1 MLKRILPLILLAT
14 AIQCHAQWYRL
25 DVDTQAP
32 GAEHIIPA
40 TFEGN
45 TPFFKVG
52 FFNDQVAASLS
63 NEWSMNFWYSK
74 NSSTASGT
82 QIGGTWS
89 SNNLC
94 EFKGETNVFFR
105 ASKYYF
111 SVVGIHSSGYVKTFG
126 KGTMYQEYDPGADTN
141 LQSIIGGINA
151 SWWTNNVGAQ
161 VTSNTASLAINTA
174 AITSNDSDITSLQSQ
189 ITSNDTDITSLQ
201 SQITSNDTDIAA
213 LDVRVT
219 SNEVN
224 IAANLLNAGTGID
237 ITANSV
243 SVNAASQASLV
254 LADSSVQDNDT
265 GLTLGGNMTST
276 GTLDAYEGITLR
288 EGVAEDL
295 GSGWDGDNNTPR
307 KTDILAAIDT
317 TGTTPNFSAYDLA
330 STLYVEDAITAR
342 GTGPGTNTYGASWSN
357 SFTAAMQSNLYAV
370 VIQDGS
376 TTNDRSVYKISTT
389 EYVEDMNESRG
400 WGSVSNQVQSDIVLL
415 EAKTNLVAYLAN
427 RQTFTGTNTFT
438 AGIFGLSATT
448 VVQVAGTNFLHS
460 TGINNLF
467 MGANAGALTT
477 SGVGKN
483 TGIGNT
489 ALRFIS
495 SGDNNTAV
503 GNDSMES
510 LTTGSKNVALGSTSA
525 QSLVDGNRNFALG
538 YATLLSMTSGDDNLA
553 IGANAGRSVVEGYDN
568 VFIGSSAGYNALQ
581 NTQPDNSIAIGS
593 DAFTTKSNQVV
604 LGSSA
609 IVETLLSGNVG
620 IGTTSPEAK
629 LDVSGDVL
637 IDSGEYLSWGTAGA
651 TSIEGSTAS
660 DKLQFRTSN
669 TDRMII
675 NDTGV
680 GIGTTSPSSTLDVVG
695 SIEATSYNFGS
706 RSTNIDIALAG
717 STAWT
722 YLYNNYYYDSGA
734 KYSMDGGAGAIHF
747 GVSSQPGNILFK
759 TAPTGIASNAVA
771 LTTRMIIEEEG
782 NVGVGTDAP
791 ATLLHISGGKLA
803 NYLRIE
809 SEDTSPAYNEIL
821 GAVEFAVNDVSD
833 QGVAAKIIAVGEGTT
848 GQAGLGFY
856 TGDPTLLEE
865 RVRIDELGN
874 VGIGTDSP
882 SETFH
887 VLADDGKV
895 RISDTETNTQ
905 SVTAQLQFFAGAA
918 TEQVGTVGFTSAGD
932 SNLEIRNY
940 LSGHIEFWTDNTR
953 QMILDET
960 GQLGIGTTTPDAEL
974 EIVGDL
980 HVSNDI
986 IINISTNNNTTG
998 WLEFADE
1005 GIQNS
1010 EGNFRIGVVNGRFYF
1025 QRRGVASWS
1034 TAFSAR

>member
-14 AIQCHAQWYRL
+14 VVQCHAQWYRL

-237 ITANSV
+237 ITTNSV
-243 SVNAASQASLV
+243 SLNSASQASLV

-389 EYVEDMNESRG
+389 E
-400 WGSVSNQVQSDIVLL
+400 
-415 EAKTNLVAYLAN
+415 
-427 RQTFTGTNTFT
+427 
-438 AGIFGLSATT
+438 
-448 VVQVAGTNFLHS
+448 
-460 TGINNLF
+460 
-467 MGANAGALTT
+467 
-477 SGVGKN
+477 
-483 TGIGNT
+483 
-489 ALRFIS
+489 
-495 SGDNNTAV
+495 
-503 GNDSMES
+503 
-510 LTTGSKNVALGSTSA
+510 
-525 QSLVDGNRNFALG
+525 
-538 YATLLSMTSGDDNLA
+538 
-553 IGANAGRSVVEGYDN
+553 
-568 VFIGSSAGYNALQ
+568 
-581 NTQPDNSIAIGS
+581 
-593 DAFTTKSNQVV
+593 
-604 LGSSA
+604 
-609 IVETLLSGNVG
+609 
-620 IGTTSPEAK
+620 
-629 LDVSGDVL
+629 
-637 IDSGEYLSWGTAGA
+637 
-651 TSIEGSTAS
+651 
-660 DKLQFRTSN
+660 
-669 TDRMII
+669 
-675 NDTGV
+675 
-680 GIGTTSPSSTLDVVG
+680 
-695 SIEATSYNFGS
+695 
-706 RSTNIDIALAG
+706 
-717 STAWT
+717 
-722 YLYNNYYYDSGA
+722 
-734 KYSMDGGAGAIHF
+734 
-747 GVSSQPGNILFK
+747 
-759 TAPTGIASNAVA
+759 
-771 LTTRMIIEEEG
+771 
-782 NVGVGTDAP
+782 
-791 ATLLHISGGKLA
+791 
-803 NYLRIE
+803 
-809 SEDTSPAYNEIL
+809 
-821 GAVEFAVNDVSD
+821 
-833 QGVAAKIIAVGEGTT
+833 
-848 GQAGLGFY
+848 
-856 TGDPTLLEE
+856 
-865 RVRIDELGN
+865 
-874 VGIGTDSP
+874 
-882 SETFH
+882 
-887 VLADDGKV
+887 
-895 RISDTETNTQ
+895 
-905 SVTAQLQFFAGAA
+905 
-918 TEQVGTVGFTSAGD
+918 
-932 SNLEIRNY
+932 
-940 LSGHIEFWTDNTR
+940 
-953 QMILDET
+953 
-960 GQLGIGTTTPDAEL
+960 
-974 EIVGDL
+974 
-980 HVSNDI
+980 
-986 IINISTNNNTTG
+986 
-998 WLEFADE
+998 
-1005 GIQNS
+1005 
-1010 EGNFRIGVVNGRFYF
+1010 
-1025 QRRGVASWS
+1025 
-1034 TAFSAR
+1034 